1 MIDPHPIYRQRGL
14 VRTKK
19 QLKLHALANTTG
31 IKPAVAD
38 RLYASTTPALDQ
50 TAKLGRIQAP

>member
-1 MIDPHPIYRQRGL
+1 DSGVWYVQ
-14 VRTKK
+14 KNN
-19 QLKLHALANTTG
+19 LKLHALANTTG
-31 IKPAVAD
+31 IKPAIAG